1 MDAAR
6 RQRRAVTDAAKYL
19 AEEDRFWA
27 AVGARPD
34 QIRVHL
40 NRSDVTVRL
49 QSLGDG
55 PPILFVPGAMTG
67 GACFGS
73 LAVRVRDRGYR
84 CLLLD
89 RPGTVLSDPY
99 PSIPTFE
106 SAPVLAEA
114 LVVDVLDALGI
125 QTAHLV
131 GSSLGGYPVLR
142 TAAAHP
148 DRVGRI
154 MLFSLPVGAAMVRV
168 PFRQRI
174 MALPGLSR
182 ITVVPANERIIRL
195 LFRQIGQGHSVKAG
209 NITQAD
215 IDGWLAML
223 RYTDTRRNDMA
234 VGRAFFS
241 TRGLR
246 KLALPTEVLAKIE
259 APTYFFWGEND
270 PAGGAEVAR
279 HLAGLIPHAELEL
292 VPGTGHA
299 PWFDHLDRV
308 AETMDR
314 FFGG

>member
-1 MDAAR
+1 MGIRTRSDA
-6 RQRRAVTDAAKYL
+6 DKYL

-27 AVGARPD
+27 SLGARPER
-34 QIRVHL
+34 IRVRL

-49 QSLGDG
+49 QVLGDG

-73 LAVRVRDRGYR
+73 LAVRVRDLGYR

-89 RPGTVLSDPY
+89 RPGTCLSDPY
-99 PSIPTFE
+99 PTVPTFE
-106 SAPVLAEA
+106 SAPALAEA
-114 LVVDVLDALGI
+114 LVVDVLDGLGI
-125 QTAHLV
+125 RTAHLV
-131 GSSLGGYPVLR
+131 GSSLGGYFVLR
-142 TAAAHP
+142 AAAAHP
-148 DRVGRI
+148 DRVGRT

-168 PFRQRI
+168 PLRQRV

-182 ITVVPANERIIRL
+182 ITVVPANERMIRL
-195 LFRQIGQGHSVKAG
+195 LFRLIGQGRSVKAG
-209 NITQAD
+209 HITQAD
-215 IDGWLAML
+215 IDGWVAML
-223 RYTDTRRNDMA
+223 RYTDTRRNEMA

-246 KLALPTEVLAKIE
+246 KLALPAGILAKIE

-279 HLAGLIPHAELEL
+279 HLAGLIPNAELEL
-292 VPGTGHA
+292 VGGTGHA
-299 PWFDHLDRV
+299 PWFDHLDRA

-314 FFGG
+314 FFSSTLSPG